1 MKFIE
6 DEPDLPAQI
15 NIVSTI
21 DVIFAIL
28 AFFIISSLFL
38 SRNEGLPVNLPQADR
53 AEIQDVTPVAITVTA
68 DSTIRVGD
76 TVVDLE
82 ALQREVLRALE
93 LANTDLVVLNAD
105 ASIRHGLAISII
117 DRLRSLDHVRLAIAT
132 QSEATP

>member
-15 NIVSTI
+15 NIVSMI
-21 DVIFAIL
+21 DVIFTIL

-53 AEIQDVTPVAITVTA
+53 AEIQEATPVAITVTA
-68 DSTIRVGD
+68 DSTIWVGN
-76 TVVDLE
+76 TVVDLD
-82 ALQREVLRALE
+82 ALQTEVRRATE
-93 LANTDLVVLNAD
+93 LADTDLVVLNAD
-105 ASIRHGLAISII
+105 ASIRHGLAIAII

-132 QSEATP
+132 QSETTP

>member
-53 AEIQDVTPVAITVTA
+53 AEIQEAAPVAITVTA
-68 DSTIRVGD
+68 DSAIFVGD
-76 TVVDLE
+76 EVVELDDLQN
-82 ALQREVLRALE
+82 AVLRALD

-105 ASIRHGLAISII
+105 ASIRHGLAIAII
-117 DRLRSLDHVRLAIAT
+117 DRLRSLDNVRLAIAT
-132 QSEATP
+132 QSEPTP

>member
-76 TVVDLE
+76 TVVDLD

-93 LANTDLVVLNAD
+93 RGNTDLVVLNAD
-105 ASIRHGLAISII
+105 ASIRHGLAIAII
-117 DRLRSLDHVRLAIAT
+117 DRLRSLEHVRLAIAT

>member
-76 TVVDLE
+76 TVVDLD

-105 ASIRHGLAISII
+105 ASIRHGLAIAII

>member
-1 MKFIE
+1 MRFIE

-53 AEIQDVTPVAITVTA
+53 AEIQDAAPVAITVTA
-68 DSTIRVGD
+68 DSEIFVGD
-76 TVVDLE
+76 QAIALDDLQ
-82 ALQREVLRALE
+82 ATVLRALE
-93 LANTDLVVLNAD
+93 TADTDVVVLNAD
-105 ASIRHGLAISII
+105 ASIRHGLAIAII

-132 QSEATP
+132 QPETTP